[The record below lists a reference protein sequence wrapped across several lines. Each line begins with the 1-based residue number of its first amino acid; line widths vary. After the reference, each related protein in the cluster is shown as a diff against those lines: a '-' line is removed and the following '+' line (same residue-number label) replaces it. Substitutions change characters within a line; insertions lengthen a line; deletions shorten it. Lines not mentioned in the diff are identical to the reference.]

1 MSERKKTV
9 ILALCLLLIIEAGF
23 CVWEYII
30 RPKANLCDNPYGIT
44 IHCKDEDLLQEC
56 LSEMDKLP
64 PSLLERFKQEKWAL
78 FVGDGYLKD
87 VRMQFNNGKIMGM
100 TRTACKEILVSSPEE
115 IAHEFGHFLY
125 ITLDAPNACMKRMP
139 PLPICPL
146 ISRQTPPS
154 ILPKALLTTL
164 TALMYS
170 TESKRRRHILR
181 IYSEMAG
188 YWYEC
193 SHYLSEKRSARK

>member
-78 FVGDGYLKD
+78 FVGDGYRKD
-87 VRMQFNNGKIMGM
+87 VRIQFNNGKIMGM

-125 ITLDAPNACMKRMP
+125 ITLDAPNAFHVVYEKDASAANMP
-139 PLPICPL
+139 SYFTADDPEYFAESFAYYINR
-146 ISRQTPPS
+146 IDVFDGIEET
-154 ILPKALLTTL
+154 KAYFENLQRNGWVLV
-164 TALMYS
+164 
-170 TESKRRRHILR
+170 
-181 IYSEMAG
+181 
-188 YWYEC
+188 
-193 SHYLSEKRSARK
+193 

>member
-9 ILALCLLLIIEAGF
+9 ILVLCLLLIIEAGF

-30 RPKANLCDNPYGIT
+30 RPKANLCDNPYGIK

-125 ITLDAPNACMKRMP
+125 ITLDAPNAFHVVFEKDASAANMP
-139 PLPICPL
+139 SYFTADDPEYFAESFAYYINR
-146 ISRQTPPS
+146 IDVFDGIEET
-154 ILPKALLTTL
+154 KAYFENLQRNGWVLV
-164 TALMYS
+164 
-170 TESKRRRHILR
+170 
-181 IYSEMAG
+181 
-188 YWYEC
+188 
-193 SHYLSEKRSARK
+193 